1 MAVAVAVRVCHIPTC
16 HQACLS
22 IIGSM
27 NNLDSQII
35 ALLKRNARMSVTQMA
50 QELAVSRVT
59 IDTHIKKMEQSGVIT
74 GYTVKLGTEEFR
86 HKVSGW
92 ILISVTANEE
102 ERAIEQ
108 LVNMPEI
115 TRLHTT
121 NGKWDLAAEVQVL
134 SLENFESTISRLRQA
149 KGIMDTDTSLLL
161 SSRIGE

>member
-1 MAVAVAVRVCHIPTC
+1 MAVRVYRIPPCH
-16 HQACLS
+16 HACLS
-22 IIGSM
+22 IVGSM

-121 NGKWDLAAEVQVL
+121 NGKWDLAAEIQVL
-134 SLENFESTISRLRQA
+134 SLENFDSTISRLRQV

>member
-1 MAVAVAVRVCHIPTC
+1 
-16 HQACLS
+16 
-22 IIGSM
+22 M

-74 GYTVKLGTEEFR
+74 GYTVKLGTEEFG

-121 NGKWDLAAEVQVL
+121 NGKWDLAAEIQVL
-134 SLENFESTISRLRQA
+134 SLENFDSTISRLRQV